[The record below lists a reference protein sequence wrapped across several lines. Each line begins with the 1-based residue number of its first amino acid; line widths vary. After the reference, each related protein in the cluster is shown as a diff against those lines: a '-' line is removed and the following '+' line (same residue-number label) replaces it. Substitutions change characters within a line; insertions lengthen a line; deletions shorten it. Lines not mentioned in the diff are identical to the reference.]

1 MFLGYYTSLFHT
13 SVSPWTTLGPLALVV
28 SISLLQEAY
37 SDVKRHRSDILTNY
51 HPCVVL
57 RRAEMLEDAAKSWW
71 TKTVKRDP
79 HLNDGKD
86 LIVSVAGHKTRIAFE
101 SVHRMNIHAG
111 DLVLVRNREMIPADL
126 ILLASANEGGNAYI
140 ETSSIDG
147 ETNLKLR
154 NSPPIQFNGG
164 DATTQSHGIES
175 MKQVVERIANISVIG
190 HPYAISAL
198 SNPANADEGPILE
211 RNVSGKRGRFK
222 LLFGKVVPNETK
234 RSTVGEGATY
244 IATLTSE
251 RPNTHVNTYIGKL
264 SLPPDSEGGRS
275 VHQPLNIEN
284 LLLRGAVLRN
294 TEWVIGV
301 ACFTG
306 ADTKLVMNSVAT
318 PSKFS
323 QMDVLINRTVFLVLF
338 IMLICVCSLGA
349 IAVYENKKCF
359 DQLWYT
365 GFSTATS
372 DPWPYFNLGESSGIG
387 SPDWEAATP
396 NWIQSTIMVRLVE
409 MILLCL

>member
-13 SVSPWTTLGPLALVV
+13 SVSPWTTLGPLAIVV

-37 SDVKRHRSDILTNY
+37 SDVKRHRSDNTTNY
-51 HPCVVL
+51 HLCVVL
-57 RRAEMLEDAAKSWW
+57 RRAEMLEDAAKKSWL
-71 TKTVKRDP
+71 TKIVKRCP

-86 LIVSVAGHKTRIAFE
+86 LIVSVAGHETRIAFE
-101 SVHRMNIHAG
+101 SVYRMNIHAG
-111 DLVLVRNREMIPADL
+111 DLVVVRNREMIPADL

-154 NSPPIQFNGG
+154 NSPSIHLNGG
-164 DATTQSHGIES
+164 DATIQWHGFES

-190 HPYAISAL
+190 HPYAISAI

-211 RNVSGKRGRFK
+211 RNVSDKSGRFK
-222 LLFGKVVPNETK
+222 LLFGKVAPNETK
-234 RSTVGEGATY
+234 RSERATF

-251 RPNTHVNTYIGKL
+251 RPNTHVNNYIGKL
-264 SLPPDSEGGRS
+264 TLPPDSEGGRS
-275 VHQPLNIEN
+275 VHAPLNIEN
-284 LLLRGAVLRN
+284 VLLRGAVLRN
-294 TEWVIGV
+294 TEWIIGV

-323 QMDVLINRTVFLVLF
+323 QMDVLINRTVFLVLC

-349 IAVYENKKCF
+349 IAVYENKNCF

-365 GFSTATS
+365 GFSAATS
-372 DPWPYFNLGESSGIG
+372 DPWPYFNLGESSGVG
-387 SPDWEAATP
+387 SPEWETATP
-396 NWIQSTIMVRLVE
+396 NWIQSTIMVSFVE
-409 MILLCL
+409 MILFLRL

>member
-1 MFLGYYTSLFHT
+1 
-13 SVSPWTTLGPLALVV
+13 
-28 SISLLQEAY
+28 
-37 SDVKRHRSDILTNY
+37 
-51 HPCVVL
+51 
-57 RRAEMLEDAAKSWW
+57 
-71 TKTVKRDP
+71 
-79 HLNDGKD
+79 
-86 LIVSVAGHKTRIAFE
+86 
-101 SVHRMNIHAG
+101 
-111 DLVLVRNREMIPADL
+111 LVRNREMIPADL

-147 ETNLKLR
+147 ETNLKIR

-164 DATTQSHGIES
+164 DATAQSHGVES

-190 HPYAISAL
+190 HPYAISSL

-211 RNVSGKRGRFK
+211 RNVSGNCGRFK
-222 LLFGKVVPNETK
+222 LLFGKVVPNDTK

-294 TEWVIGV
+294 TEWIIGV

-306 ADTKLVMNSVAT
+306 ADT

-349 IAVYENKKCF
+349 IAVYENKMCF

-372 DPWPYFNLGESSGIG
+372 DPWPYFNLGESSDIG
-387 SPDWEAATP
+387 SPEWEAATP
-396 NWIQSTIMVRLVE
+396 NWIQSTILVRLVE

>member
-28 SISLLQEAY
+28 SISLLQEAC

-57 RRAEMLEDAAKSWW
+57 RRAEMLEDAAKRSWW
-71 TKTVKRDP
+71 TKTVKREP

-86 LIVSVAGHKTRIAFE
+86 LIVSVAGHDTRIAFE
-101 SVHRMNIHAG
+101 TVRRMNIHAG
-111 DLVLVRNREMIPADL
+111 DLVVLRNREMIPADL

-154 NSPPIQFNGG
+154 NSPPIQLNGG
-164 DATTQSHGIES
+164 DATNQSHGVES
-175 MKQVVERIANISVIG
+175 MKQAAERIANISVIG
-190 HPYAISAL
+190 HPHAISAL
-198 SNPANADEGPILE
+198 SNPANADECPILE
-211 RNVSGKRGRFK
+211 QIVSGKRGRF
-222 LLFGKVVPNETK
+222 GKVAPNETK
-234 RSTVGEGATY
+234 GSVPTVGESATY

-251 RPNTHVNTYIGKL
+251 RPNTHVNNYIGKL
-264 SLPPDSEGGRS
+264 TLPPDSEGGRS
-275 VHQPLNIEN
+275 VHAPLNIEN
-284 LLLRGAVLRN
+284 VLLRGAVLRN
-294 TEWVIGV
+294 TEWIIGV
-301 ACFTG
+301 VCFTG

-387 SPDWEAATP
+387 SPEWEAATP

-409 MILLCL
+409 MIHLRL